1 MAIYRNVSMTFWT
14 DAKVVDDFTP
24 EDRYFYLYL
33 LTNTHT
39 NLCGCYELSI
49 RQAAYE
55 TGYSEDAVSNLVRR
69 FEDIH
74 KLIRYD
80 RATKEMLILNWGKY
94 NWTQSEKL
102 KTLITRE
109 AASIKSEAFAEYL
122 STRIDRVWIGYGYP
136 MDTTVS
142 VSVSVT
148 DTDTVSVT
156 DADAGTVTDAV
167 TDTEAEPEDTE
178 SGDIEAIVERL
189 NDVCGTQ
196 FKSSSRKTRQLIQ
209 ARMKEGFGPGDFY
222 EVIRKMHNEW
232 GQDPKMVRYLRPET
246 LFGPKFEGYLNQQTA
261 SRLSEIDGW

>member
-1 MAIYRNVSMTFWT
+1 MAIYRNVSMSFWT
-14 DAKVVDDFTP
+14 DSKVVDDFTP

-39 NLCGCYELSI
+39 NLSGCYELSL

-55 TGYSEDAVSNLVRR
+55 TGYGEDAVSNLVRR
-69 FEDIH
+69 FADVH
-74 KLIRYD
+74 DLIRYD
-80 RATKEMLILNWGKY
+80 WKTKEVLLLNWYKY

-102 KTLITRE
+102 KALIE
-109 AASIKSEAFAEYL
+109 KEVASVKSESFRKHL
-122 STRIDRVWIGYGYP
+122 GTCIDRVWIGYRYP

-167 TDTEAEPEDTE
+167 TDTEAESEDTE